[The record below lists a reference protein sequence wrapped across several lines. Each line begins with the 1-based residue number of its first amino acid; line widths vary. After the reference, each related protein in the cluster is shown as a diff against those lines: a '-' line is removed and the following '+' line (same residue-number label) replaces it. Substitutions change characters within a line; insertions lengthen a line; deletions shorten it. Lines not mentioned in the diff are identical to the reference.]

1 MTAHNPKFSFG
12 LGILGL
18 LLGMVLR
25 AGEARADEQLI
36 IRQPGDHPV
45 YSVEME
51 PHVAFAPLLPHA
63 GSYGL
68 GLGGRF
74 SIPIVRNGF
83 VCSINNSIAIGL
95 GLDWVHYNGCIHD
108 TLFSDT
114 CSNLNTFVLPVV
126 MQWNFFLS
134 THWSVFAEP
143 GLDLYFRSF
152 SGHCV
157 ARDQRGV
164 PYDTDCPGTVDF
176 DPFIFF
182 VGGRYHFNETTTLTM
197 RIGYPYFS
205 VGVSFMP

>member
-1 MTAHNPKFSFG
+1 MTARNPKFTFG
-12 LGILGL
+12 ICSLLLLVGL
-18 LLGMVLR
+18 LFTK
-25 AGEARADEQLI
+25 EARADEQLI
-36 IRQPGDHPV
+36 IKHPGDHPV

-51 PHVAFAPLLPHA
+51 PHLAFAAFLPHA
-63 GSYGL
+63 GGYGV

-83 VCSINNSIAIGL
+83 VSSINNSVAIGL
-95 GLDWVHYNGCIHD
+95 GLDWIHYDGCIHD
-108 TLFSDT
+108 VLFSDN

-126 MQWNFFLS
+126 LQWNFFLS

-143 GLDLYFRSF
+143 GLDLYFRSYR
-152 SGHCV
+152 GTCI

-164 PYDTDCPGTVDF
+164 PYSTDCPGTVDF
-176 DPFIFF
+176 DPFILFL
-182 VGGRYHFNETTTLTM
+182 GGRYHFSETVALTM